1 MKTRVAKEG
10 EICSYTKVFGIVIH
24 ADKAR
29 HLRANSRVT
38 GSACNFYHI
47 VVDSS
52 CQQFLLTETSY
63 HIFLL
68 LAEVQRKANE
78 NQRNQIDGRS
88 FPSICDRMAFTASA
102 SFCAWTLREYLL
114 SFRENA
120 NVPRTLAISP
130 VGPPFAVSPLRMMT
144 TV

>member
-68 LAEVQRKANE
+68 LAEVQRKASQFLTTE
-78 NQRNQIDGRS
+78 V
-88 FPSICDRMAFTASA
+88 ASLQ
-102 SFCAWTLREYLL
+102 FG
-114 SFRENA
+114 
-120 NVPRTLAISP
+120 LA
-130 VGPPFAVSPLRMMT
+130 
-144 TV
+144 